1 MIQEND
7 NFKIPQNIQVMS
19 IEELRKEKEKILKQ
33 KERKYMKL
41 LNIKDVDR
49 FFEIINSCDGQV
61 YLISKEGDRLNLKS
75 TLCQFVAKEVF
86 SGEVDELE
94 VVAHNPEDAIK
105 LMKFMMEQ

>member
-1 MIQEND
+1 
-7 NFKIPQNIQVMS
+7 
-19 IEELRKEKEKILKQ
+19 
-33 KERKYMKL
+33 MKL

-86 SGEVDELE
+86 TGEVDELE